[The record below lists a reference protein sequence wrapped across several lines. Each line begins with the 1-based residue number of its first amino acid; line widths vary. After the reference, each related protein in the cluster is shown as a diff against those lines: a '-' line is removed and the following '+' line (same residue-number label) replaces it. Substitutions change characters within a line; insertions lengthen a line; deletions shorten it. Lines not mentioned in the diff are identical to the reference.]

1 MGGGK
6 MVVGALRA
14 CAAGYGPPP
23 PPPLLPLS
31 LTEEAAGNHEQ

>member
-6 MVVGALRA
+6 MVVGALGA

-23 PPPLLPLS
+23 ATTLPLS

>member
-1 MGGGK
+1 MGGVK

-23 PPPLLPLS
+23 PPLLPHS